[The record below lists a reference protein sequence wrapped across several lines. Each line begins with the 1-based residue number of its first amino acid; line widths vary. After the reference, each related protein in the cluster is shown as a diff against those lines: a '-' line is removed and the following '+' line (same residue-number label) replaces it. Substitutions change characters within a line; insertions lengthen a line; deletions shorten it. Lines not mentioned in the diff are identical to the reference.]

1 MTTVSGTGGAAPDH
15 VVPAQ
20 SATDTHGM
28 ARTLEL
34 LWGLREP
41 ASRGPKPT
49 FTTGDIARAA
59 VTVADSDGIFAVS
72 MQRVASE
79 LGYTKMS
86 LYRYVTGKAELVAV
100 MIEEAIGPPP
110 DLASIGGGWRRRAE
124 TWAQA
129 MWETWDR
136 HPWLPATTIGPRP
149 VGPRETGWSEAA
161 LQAFAGTSLRGADR
175 MNAVVLLSG
184 HVRNTHSPA
193 AAGSQPWDATYRLDP
208 ALAPLIRARAGQ
220 FPAIITA
227 TSDPGP
233 DPENSRQFG
242 LARILDGLE
251 LLMNAGR

>member
-1 MTTVSGTGGAAPDH
+1 MSTASSTGRGVPAPGDQGAA
-15 VVPAQ
+15 
-20 SATDTHGM
+20 DTEAMVGPF
-28 ARTLEL
+28 EL

-49 FTTGDIARAA
+49 FTTGDVARAA
-59 VTVADSDGIFAVS
+59 VKVADGDGISAVS

-100 MIEEAIGPPP
+100 MIEEAVGPPP
-110 DLASIGGGWRRRAE
+110 DLTTVDGGWRRRAE
-124 TWAQA
+124 TWARL
-129 MWETWDR
+129 MWETWDS
-136 HPWLPATTIGPRP
+136 HPWIPAATTGPRP
-149 VGPRETGWSEAA
+149 IGPRETGWSEAA

-184 HVRNTHSPA
+184 HVRNTHSPG
-193 AAGSQPWDATYRLDP
+193 AAGSQPWDAMHRLNP
-208 ALAPLIRARAGQ
+208 ALAPLIRARASQ
-220 FPAIITA
+220 FPGIIAA

-233 DPENSRQFG
+233 DPEDPRRFG

-251 LLMNAGR
+251 LLMNAER